1 VLAQL
6 RADAP
11 HGGQRGL
18 LCRGVHAG
26 TPVVRARHAWV
37 ARIGL
42 GADGARVVLR
52 ERAVVHGGKGR
63 KVKRRR
69 FARAGGIVA
78 SDDRG
83 GDLVGHR
90 DVEFGGEPRLQLDR
104 GDLCVAANVER
115 LKRVANRRELLAELL
130 YHELLG
136 RSGVG
141 VRHGHVG
148 RGCGEGVR
156 CLSLRG
162 WAAAGRC
169 TSLYEYPSTQVRYS
183 RLPISAESNTRDDGN
198 IWVDSPSCW
207 PQSTAAACC
216 EGWRSRRRGGT
227 SEKPPCSQA

>member
-1 VLAQL
+1 MAGGRAGAQIESQLVHAEGDLVGRERAGAIDIHLDEQLRKVARPRGARRVLAQL

-169 TSLYEYPSTQVRYS
+169 TSLYDCTSTRVPRYS
-183 RLPISAESNTRDDGN
+183 
-198 IWVDSPSCW
+198 
-207 PQSTAAACC
+207 
-216 EGWRSRRRGGT
+216 
-227 SEKPPCSQA
+227 

>member
-1 VLAQL
+1 MLAQL

-115 LKRVANRRELLAELL
+115 LERVANRRELLAELL

-141 VRHGHVG
+141 VRHGV
-148 RGCGEGVR
+148 RGACRGEGVR
-156 CLSLRG
+156 CLSHSMCSRSR
-162 WAAAGRC
+162 AP
-169 TSLYEYPSTQVRYS
+169 TSTQVLRGDAM
-183 RLPISAESNTRDDGN
+183 RGTQLQTFAI
-198 IWVDSPSCW
+198 
-207 PQSTAAACC
+207 
-216 EGWRSRRRGGT
+216 EGTPTRRGNVLLAIT
-227 SEKPPCSQA
+227 HRVINLV

>member
-1 VLAQL
+1 
-6 RADAP
+6 
-11 HGGQRGL
+11 
-18 LCRGVHAG
+18 
-26 TPVVRARHAWV
+26 VRARHAWV

-141 VRHGHVG
+141 VRHGVRGAWLRRG
-148 RGCGEGVR
+148 RAMPLTERLGSRRKVYESVR
-156 CLSLRG
+156 VP
-162 WAAAGRC
+162 
-169 TSLYEYPSTQVRYS
+169 EYPG
-183 RLPISAESNTRDDGN
+183 RLPISAGVEHT
-198 IWVDSPSCW
+198 
-207 PQSTAAACC
+207 
-216 EGWRSRRRGGT
+216 RRRQHLGRFPELLA
-227 SEKPPCSQA
+227 SEHRGCMLRRVAEPAARRNF